1 MKRLVTGITALC
13 IGLALCAPTHA
24 WARKRHKQQ
33 KHHKTR
39 YSAVNSNP
47 LAGLKTQQP
56 DAELFDKA
64 MKAMRKGRYDVARLD
79 LQTLLNAY
87 PDTEYAMRAK
97 LAIGDTWYLEGGPA
111 AMQQAASEYRDF
123 ITFFP
128 NTPEAA
134 EAQMKIGDIYFQQMQ
149 RPDRDPT
156 NAFDAQKEY
165 RTMIEQ
171 FPDSPLVPRAKQKL
185 REVQEVLA
193 QRQFEVGQFYST
205 REDWAGSIARLQTV
219 SDLYPLYSKSCENLI
234 LLGDDYANEAAQV
247 ETLRLPA
254 KAKKELLTFYNGRAA
269 SAWDRAVTHYPMS
282 PHADEAKDRLLALGR
297 PIPQPT
303 PQQLAE
309 SEAMEA
315 SRTPVRFKTRALDI
329 FKSAGSTP
337 IEAARVGQPT
347 LADPP
352 QTFAPSVARQQK
364 AVFLAALQGKP
375 LTSAQNSNPQ
385 TTTSN
390 PDSMQ
395 MVTPSQNSGENNDV
409 TPTTTLET
417 VPTGSSD
424 ATGDSATVEVVP
436 SSATA
441 DTSSAD
447 QPAEINGK
455 PIASPNSKPIAASVG
470 PNNPAALPAVQKPT
484 SAPEQINDIKNGGTV
499 NLAAQ
504 NTSGKKKKKARFHRK
519 EESSSSHKPR
529 KGLKKL
535 NPF

>member
-13 IGLALCAPTHA
+13 IGMALCAPTHA
-24 WARKRHKQQ
+24 WARKKQ

-47 LAGLKTQQP
+47 LAGLKTKQP

-134 EAQMKIGDIYFQQMQ
+134 EAQMKIGDISFQQME

-156 NAFDAQKEY
+156 NAFKAQKEY

-171 FPDSPLVPRAKQKL
+171 FPNSPLVPRAKQKL

-193 QRQFEVGQFYST
+193 QRQFEVGQFYAT
-205 REDWAGSIARLQTV
+205 REDWAGSIARLQSV
-219 SDLYPLYSKSCENLI
+219 ADLYPLFSKSCENLI
-234 LLGDDYANEAAQV
+234 QLGDDYANEAAAVQN
-247 ETLRLPA
+247 LRLPA
-254 KAKKELLTFYNGRAA
+254 KTKKELLSYYNGRAA
-269 SAWDRAVTHYPMS
+269 DAWDRAVTHYPMS
-282 PHADEAKDRLLALGR
+282 PSADEAKDRLLAMGR
-297 PIPQPT
+297 PIPSPT
-303 PQQLAE
+303 AQELAE

-315 SRTPVRFKTRALDI
+315 SLVPVKFKTRAFD
-329 FKSAGSTP
+329 FFSRAGATP
-337 IEAARVGQPT
+337 VQAARVGQPT
-347 LADPP
+347 LKDPP
-352 QTFAPSVARQQK
+352 QTYAPSVARQQK

-375 LTSAQNSNPQ
+375 ITSAESSGTESASSSSNLPTVSPAQ
-385 TTTSN
+385 SN
-390 PDSMQ
+390 
-395 MVTPSQNSGENNDV
+395 GESNDV
-409 TPTTTLET
+409 TPTATLET

-424 ATGDSATVEVVP
+424 SAGDSATVEITSNP
-436 SSATA
+436 SVSTN
-441 DTSSAD
+441 SNS

-455 PIASPNSKPIAASVG
+455 PIASPSSKPIAAAVG
-470 PNNPAALPAVQKPT
+470 PNNPSALPPVQKPT
-484 SAPEQINDIKNGGTV
+484 EAPEQINDVKHPNAV
-499 NLAAQ
+499 NMAAQ
-504 NTSGKKKKKARFHRK
+504 TNGKHKKKAKFDRK
-519 EESSSSHKPR
+519 QESSSRHKPR

>member
-1 MKRLVTGITALC
+1 M
-13 IGLALCAPTHA
+13 ALCAPTHA
-24 WARKRHKQQ
+24 WARKKHKQ
-33 KHHKTR
+33 HKTR
-39 YSAVNSNP
+39 YSAVNANP

-111 AMQQAASEYRDF
+111 AMQQAAAEYRDF

-134 EAQMKIGDIYFQQMQ
+134 EAQMKIGDIYFQQME

-156 NAFDAQKEY
+156 DANKAEKEY

-205 REDWAGSIARLQTV
+205 REDWPGSIARLQTV
-219 SDLYPLYSKSCENLI
+219 ADLYPLFSKACQSLI

-247 ETLRLPA
+247 QNMRLPA
-254 KAKKELLTFYNGRAA
+254 KSKKELLSYYNGRAA
-269 SAWDRAVTHYPMS
+269 QAWDRAVTHYPMS
-282 PHADEAKDRLLALGR
+282 PQVDQAKDRLLAMGR
-297 PIPQPT
+297 PIPQPS
-303 PQQLAE
+303 PQELAE

-315 SRTPVRFKTRALDI
+315 SRTPVKFKTRAMDI
-329 FKSAGSTP
+329 FSRAGATP
-337 IEAARVGQPT
+337 IQAARVGQPT
-347 LADPP
+347 LKDPA
-352 QTFAPSVARQQK
+352 QTYAPAVARQQK
-364 AVFLAALQGKP
+364 AVFIAALQGKP
-375 LTSAQNSNPQ
+375 LTSAESKNPETGGSNPSNMQ
-385 TTTSN
+385 TVN
-390 PDSMQ
+390 
-395 MVTPSQNSGENNDV
+395 PSQNGAGSNEV
-409 TPTTTLET
+409 TPTATLET
-417 VPTGSSD
+417 VTSGNSD
-424 ATGDSATVEVVP
+424 TSGNTATVEVVP
-436 SSATA
+436 SGAP
-441 DTSSAD
+441 SSSR
-447 QPAEINGK
+447 PAEINGK
-455 PIASPNSKPIAASVG
+455 PIPSPNNKPIASAVG
-470 PNNPAALPAVQKPT
+470 PNNPGAPPPAQKPT
-484 SAPEQINDIKNGGTV
+484 AAPDQVNDVKNAGTV

-504 NTSGKKKKKARFHRK
+504 NTNGKHKKKAKFNRK
-519 EESSSSHKPR
+519 EESSSRHKPR
-529 KGLKKL
+529 KGIKKL

>member
-1 MKRLVTGITALC
+1 M
-13 IGLALCAPTHA
+13 ALCAPTHA
-24 WARKRHKQQ
+24 WARKKH

-97 LAIGDTWYLEGGPA
+97 LGIGDTWYLEGGPA
-111 AMQQAASEYRDF
+111 AMQQAAAEYRDF

-134 EAQMKIGDIYFQQMQ
+134 EAQMKIGDIFFQQME

-156 NAFDAQKEY
+156 NAFKAQKEY

-193 QRQFEVGQFYST
+193 QRQFEVGQFYAT
-205 REDWAGSIARLQTV
+205 REDWAGSIARLRTV
-219 SDLYPLYSKSCENLI
+219 ADLYPLFSKSCEALI
-234 LLGDDYANEAAQV
+234 QLGDDYANEAAQV
-247 ETLRLPA
+247 QSLRLPA
-254 KAKKELLTFYNGRAA
+254 KSKKELLAYYNGRAA
-269 SAWDRAVTHYPMS
+269 QAWDRAVTHYPMS
-282 PHADEAKDRLLALGR
+282 PNADEAKDRLLAMAR

-303 PQQLAE
+303 PQELAE

-315 SRTPVRFKTRALDI
+315 SRTPVKFKTRAFDI
-329 FKSAGSTP
+329 FSRAGATP
-337 IEAARVGQPT
+337 VQAARVGQPT
-347 LADPP
+347 MTDPQ
-352 QTFAPSVARQQK
+352 QTYAPAVARQQK
-364 AVFLAALQGKP
+364 AVFLAALQGKAI
-375 LTSAQNSNPQ
+375 TSAESKNPE
-385 TTTSN
+385 TGGSN
-390 PDSMQ
+390 PDNMQ
-395 MVTPSQNSGENNDV
+395 TVNPSQNSGGSNDI
-409 TPTTTLET
+409 TPTATLET
-417 VPTGSSD
+417 VPAGNSDSS
-424 ATGDSATVEVVP
+424 ANTATVEVVP
-436 SSATA
+436 STATTN
-441 DTSSAD
+441 TSSAD
-447 QPAEINGK
+447 RPAEINGK
-455 PIASPNSKPIAASVG
+455 PIASPDSKPIAAAVG
-470 PNNPAALPAVQKPT
+470 PNNQAALPPVQKPAA
-484 SAPEQINDIKNGGTV
+484 APDQVNDVKNGGTV

-504 NTSGKKKKKARFHRK
+504 NTNGKHKKKAKFDRK
-519 EESSSSHKPR
+519 EESSSRHKPR
-529 KGLKKL
+529 KGLRKL

>member
-1 MKRLVTGITALC
+1 MKRLVTVISALC
-13 IGLALCAPTHA
+13 IGMALCAPTHA
-24 WARKRHKQQ
+24 WARQKHKKP

-64 MKAMRKGRYDVARLD
+64 MKAMRKGRYDIARLD

-134 EAQMKIGDIYFQQMQ
+134 EAQMKIGDIYFQQME

-156 NAFDAQKEY
+156 NAFKAQEEY

-171 FPDSPLVPRAKQKL
+171 FPNSPLVPRAKQKL

-193 QRQFEVGQFYST
+193 QRQFEVGQFYAT
-205 REDWAGSIARLQTV
+205 REDWAGSIARLQSV
-219 SDLYPLYSKSCENLI
+219 ADLYPLFSKSCENLI
-234 LLGDDYANEAAQV
+234 QIGDDYANEAATVQN
-247 ETLRLPA
+247 LRLPA
-254 KAKKELLTFYNGRAA
+254 KAKKELLTYYNGRAA
-269 SAWDRAVTHYPMS
+269 DAWDRAVTHYPMS
-282 PHADEAKDRLLALGR
+282 PDADQAKDRLLAMGR
-297 PIPQPT
+297 PIPAPT
-303 PQQLAE
+303 PQELAE
-309 SEAMEA
+309 SEALEA
-315 SRTPVRFKTRALDI
+315 SLVPVKFKTRAFD
-329 FKSAGSTP
+329 FFSRAGATP
-337 IEAARVGQPT
+337 VQAARVGQPT
-347 LADPP
+347 LTDPK
-352 QTFAPSVARQQK
+352 QTYAPSVARQQK

-375 LTSAQNSNPQ
+375 ITSAESNATESAP
-385 TTTSN
+385 TTSN
-390 PDSMQ
+390 LPTVSPAQ
-395 MVTPSQNSGENNDV
+395 SSGETTNV
-409 TPTTTLET
+409 TPTATLET
-417 VPTGSSD
+417 VPTGNSD
-424 ATGDSATVEVVP
+424 STGDSATVEITSSPTARP
-436 SSATA
+436 SS
-441 DTSSAD
+441 TS
-447 QPAEINGK
+447 QPAAINGK
-455 PIASPNSKPIAASVG
+455 PIAAAVG
-470 PNNPAALPAVQKPT
+470 PNNPAALPPVQKPT
-484 SAPEQINDIKNGGTV
+484 EAPEQINDVKHPNAV

-504 NTSGKKKKKARFHRK
+504 TYGKHKKKAKFNRK
-519 EESSSSHKPR
+519 EESSSRHKPR